1 MGKSSG
7 VSQDQSQIAANDQ
20 QLIQLAQQQQGNANQ
35 LFQTAFPGV
44 QQAEQFYGSL
54 ASGSPSAIATAISP
68 ATQQI
73 SAATTGAKANILNN
87 APAGGE
93 KTLAL
98 EQADVS
104 QGAQVGQAA
113 TGSFLNSFSALGA
126 LGGQNIGQSISA
138 AGTGISGLSTANQ
151 GAYNNANLSI
161 QQKGAQ
167 LGALSSLGQDAA
179 TVGAAFLLAP

>member
-7 VSQDQSQIAANDQ
+7 VSQDQSQINANDAA
-20 QLIQLAQQQQGNANQ
+20 LVQLAQAQAANANS
-35 LFQTAFPGV
+35 LFQTTFPGL
-44 QQAEQFYGSL
+44 QTAENFYSVA
-54 ASGSPSAIATAISP
+54 ASGDPYQLARITAP
-68 ATQQI
+68 AASQI
-73 SAATTGAKANILNN
+73 SAATAGAKANILNN

-98 EQADVS
+98 ENADVS
-104 QGAQVGQAA
+104 QGAQVGQVASSA
-113 TGSFLNSFSALGA
+113 YLNAPNALGA
-126 LGGQNIGQSISA
+126 LAGQGVGESISA
-138 AGTGISGLSTANQ
+138 AGTGISGLSSSNQ
-151 GAYNNANLSI
+151 GAYNSAQLGI